1 MRKYSESDR
10 KLSSRSLS
18 SVDVSRRDS
27 QILSDSPGDNTLHHR
42 KQRRAESVV
51 RAEAFYPKPKP
62 EISEGEI
69 EAEGDLK
76 EKVSGEEII
85 NRPKVIN
92 ANQGFNLN

>member
-27 QILSDSPGDNTLHHR
+27 QILSDSPGGNTLHHR
-42 KQRRAESVV
+42 KQRRADSVV
-51 RAEAFYPKPKP
+51 RAEAFYPKPKPKP

-76 EKVSGEEII
+76 EKGSGEEITGP
-85 NRPKVIN
+85 R
-92 ANQGFNLN
+92 